1 MAQRPPKPRVRRNLS
16 RPHYRI
22 FRWAVPQWIA
32 LSGAI
37 GALLVFIAALLLW
50 GFIRDE
56 RAAPRSPAP
65 VSADSTSESTP
76 AAEPTGP
83 SLPRILDQHRQAT
96 GLAGINSLL
105 FQGEII
111 LEDGNAY
118 ACSLLI
124 RRPDNIKQSVRNF
137 RASASLSFDGEGYS
151 ATRNGRTMP
160 AGDHPDR
167 VDSVLNRHSLLLEG
181 AFGQLAWDQ
190 AATTQEARLIGTE
203 TINGHHCH
211 VIEKP
216 FANRIPLRYYIDTTS
231 AQVVARELSFQNE
244 GKTTELLI
252 LLEDFQSI
260 DSLTLPMSYRLLRNG
275 TPVVSASFES
285 LSPNAGLLPE
295 AFR

>member
-1 MAQRPPKPRVRRNLS
+1 MAQRSPKPRTRRNLT

-37 GALLVFIAALLLW
+37 GALMVFIAGLLLW

-56 RAAPRSPAP
+56 RAESRRPDP
-65 VSADSTSESTP
+65 VSTVPATESTP
-76 AAEPTGP
+76 TAEPARPT
-83 SLPRILDQHRQAT
+83 LPRILDQHRQAT
-96 GLAGINSLL
+96 GLASVNSLL

-137 RASASLSFDGEGYS
+137 RASAALSFNGQSYT
-151 ATRNGRTMP
+151 ATRNGQTMP
-160 AGDHPDR
+160 SGDHPDR
-167 VDSVLNRHSLLLEG
+167 IDSVLNRHSLLLEG

-190 AATTQEARLIGTE
+190 AATTQEARLLGTE

-211 VIEKP
+211 VVEKT
-216 FANRIPLRYYIDTTS
+216 FASRVPIRYYIDTAS
-231 AQVVARELSFQNE
+231 ALVVARQLRFKDQ

-252 LLEDFQSI
+252 ILEDFRTI
-260 DSLTLPMSYRLLRNG
+260 DSLTLPMAYRLLRNG
-275 TPVVSASFES
+275 SPVVSASFEF

-295 AFR
+295 AFQ